1 MSITS
6 NVGYFRNAFVA
17 ILSDGRH
24 IEQPDFLLM
33 ARSLVHA
40 GVPAN
45 SVFFEWKSGQ
55 RMVTAGQQVALRAEM
70 RRLEQAFAMLA
81 MAGSRPAQ
89 VAENATP
96 SMPARAKSATIG

>member
-6 NVGYFRNAFVA
+6 NVGYFGNAFVA

-45 SVFFEWKSGQ
+45 AVFFEWKSGQ

-70 RRLEQAFAMLA
+70 RRLEQAFAMLTV
-81 MAGSRPAQ
+81 AGSPPAQ
-89 VAENATP
+89 VAEHATR
-96 SMPARAKSATIG
+96 SMPAKAESAVIG